1 MGASDPQLI
10 SVYRT
15 AVAVFQNSQKNCS
28 PTQASAAIFLGSCA
42 IFLGS
47 HGTHSWSPSRERK
60 LIITTRFEERR
71 TISLPGSSSMRLCR
85 FFGIKE
91 NPSFEQR
98 GGGGKGGG
106 GVGSFLNLPIRMS
119 QRIQNHPIIIIT
131 VKSQAISSLTQAR
144 RTSGKSHRAR
154 AGLSPGGWKASN
166 KGRRGRRASCFHFL
180 ALPLLGRGFWFLFS
194 IASDKNLRSNV
205 RRSPGCVQVPGAQ
218 GHSWWSAVAECPQRC
233 HS

>member
-106 GVGSFLNLPIRMS
+106 G
-119 QRIQNHPIIIIT
+119 
-131 VKSQAISSLTQAR
+131 
-144 RTSGKSHRAR
+144 
-154 AGLSPGGWKASN
+154 
-166 KGRRGRRASCFHFL
+166 
-180 ALPLLGRGFWFLFS
+180 RGFIS
-194 IASDKNLRSNV
+194 EPSDPNESKNTKPPHYHHYCQIAGNQLADTGQTDIREKPSRQGRSEPCRV
-205 RRSPGCVQVPGAQ
+205 ESFK
-218 GHSWWSAVAECPQRC
+218 
-233 HS
+233 